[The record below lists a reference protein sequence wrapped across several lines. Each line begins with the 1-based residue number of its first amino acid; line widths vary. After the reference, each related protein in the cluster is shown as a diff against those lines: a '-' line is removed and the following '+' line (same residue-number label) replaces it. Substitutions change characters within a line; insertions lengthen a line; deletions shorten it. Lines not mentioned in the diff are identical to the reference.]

1 MPVPRRRAKS
11 KACSARRFSRGDVP
25 NHIRENL
32 PEELSDLPADLIYAT
47 DLIVLEFSHSEAVDR
62 AAEPHNSLVA
72 EIQVLHGDGVITP
85 WPRWADDAARSTYD
99 DYVRVRQR
107 QEDAMRWVQENRC
120 PTPVSSSSSS
130 DEEAGSSDVVQMV
143 VDESGEEAG
152 EEDRER
158 TPGALASSQGQPG
171 HAGSIGRGSRRR
183 RP

>member
-11 KACSARRFSRGDVP
+11 KACSTRRFSRGDVP

-47 DLIVLEFSHSEAVDR
+47 DLVVLEFSHSEAVDQ
-62 AAEPHNSLVA
+62 AADAHNSLVA
-72 EIQVLHGDGVITP
+72 EIEVLHGDGAIIP
-85 WPRWADDAARSTYD
+85 WPRWLADAARSTYA
-99 DYVRVRQR
+99 DYVRVRRR

-171 HAGSIGRGSRRR
+171 HGGAITQTGPQRQ
-183 RP
+183 